1 VRLKTENSVYGGSIN
16 MNRLLKIKKVFFLYP
31 ILVICVAAAR
41 CGGSGK
47 SGSRHSALTITIT
60 STESSPVSTLPVP
73 VTFTFNRDVTGFEQS
88 DITVTNGTLGNFT
101 STSASVYTATITP
114 SSDPET
120 ITVSV
125 AKNAAVDS
133 GNIGNDEA
141 SFNIF
146 YGTVTLTIS
155 STESNPTL
163 TNPVPVTFTF
173 NRGVTGFEQSD
184 ISVTNGTLSDFTAV
198 SSTVYTASITPSTN
212 PGLITV
218 SVAAGAATDS
228 NGIGCTEASFSIA
241 YGSVTLAI
249 SSTEPNPASTDPIPV
264 TFTFNH
270 DVTGFEAGDITV
282 TNGTLN
288 SFTAVSGSVYT
299 ADITPDTDPATIT
312 VTVAAGVASD
322 SCNIENPEASFSI
335 VYGTVTLAITSTE
348 ASPTSASTI
357 PVTFTFNRDVTGFES
372 GDVNVTNGTLSSFT
386 VVSGSVYTANITPAA
401 DGTITVTVPEG
412 SASDSNNIEN
422 IATDFSIIYD
432 SAAPA
437 SVTLTSA
444 TVTDTTITFTWTN
457 PSDTDLDHIS
467 VCWSGNNT
475 SGGPTAVAK
484 ALQTYTINSLTALTE
499 YIVTITAVDSSGNT
513 ASFSVSLFTSSDAT
527 EKAYNL
533 IYDADDLNNVRND
546 LTGYYIVMKD
556 IDLSDSDYSTGEG
569 WTPIGYW
576 DNTADVGYYFS
587 GIFNGN
593 GHVIRNL
600 YINDS
605 SGNYKGL
612 FGVTGIDEGG
622 TGTVQI
628 YNLGLESVSIT
639 GTYNVGAIAGYTCSA
654 IIKNCYATGT
664 VTENNCTGG
673 LVGGNDF
680 SSTITDC
687 YATGAVT
694 GSENYTGG
702 LVGNNSYSTITDC
715 YATGTVTG
723 SNLTG
728 GLVGGNTGYPITDCY
743 ATGAVTGSGYDT
755 GGLLGF
761 VNDCIITDCYATGAV
776 SGSDSTGGFAGG
788 TLSATITSCYYDS
801 TTTGQSD
808 TGKGTPY
815 TTTQIKL
822 QDLNVVIYTN
832 IYVGW
837 DFVNETANG
846 TDNVWSID
854 TTGTINGGYPYLTN
868 LVP

>member
-1 VRLKTENSVYGGSIN
+1 MQDFAPDKYKTDAAPHKNVRLKTENSVYGGSN
-16 MNRLLKIKKVFFLYP
+16 CMNRLLRIKKIFFMYLLF
-31 ILVICVAAAR
+31 IICVAAAG

-47 SGSRHSALTITIT
+47 SGSRQSALTITIT
-60 STESSPVSTLPVP
+60 STESSPASTSPVP
-73 VTFTFNRDVTGFEQS
+73 VTFTFNRDVTGFEQN
-88 DITVTNGTLGNFT
+88 DITVTNGTLGDFT
-101 STSASVYTATITP
+101 SASASVYTASITP
-114 SSDPET
+114 SSDPAT

-173 NRGVTGFEQSD
+173 NRNVTGFEQSD

-198 SSTVYTASITPSTN
+198 STTVYTASITPSTD

-218 SVAAGAATDS
+218 SVAAGAVTDS
-228 NGIGCTEASFSIA
+228 SGIGCTEASFNIV

-249 SSTEPNPASTDPIPV
+249 SSTEPNPTSTDPV
-264 TFTFNH
+264 
-270 DVTGFEAGDITV
+270 
-282 TNGTLN
+282 
-288 SFTAVSGSVYT
+288 
-299 ADITPDTDPATIT
+299 
-312 VTVAAGVASD
+312 
-322 SCNIENPEASFSI
+322 
-335 VYGTVTLAITSTE
+335 
-348 ASPTSASTI
+348 

-372 GDVNVTNGTLSSFT
+372 EDITVTNGTLGDFT
-386 VVSGSVYTANITPAA
+386 ATSAAVYTANITPAA

-422 IATDFSIIYD
+422 MAADFSINYD
-432 SAAPA
+432 STAPA
-437 SVTLTSA
+437 AVTLTSA
-444 TVTDTTITFTWTN
+444 TVTDMTITFTWAD
-457 PSDTDLDHIS
+457 PSDTDFDHIS
-467 VCWSGNNT
+467 VSWTGNNT

-484 ALQTYTINSLTALTE
+484 ALQTFTISSLTALTE
-499 YIVTITAVDSSGNT
+499 YVVTITAVDSSGNT
-513 ASFSVSLFTSSDAT
+513 ASFNVSLFTSSDTT

-556 IDLSDSDYSTGEG
+556 IDLSDYSTGEG
-569 WTPIGYW
+569 WTPIGYL
-576 DNTADVGYYFS
+576 DNTADVRYYFS
-587 GIFNGN
+587 GIFNGK

-664 VTENNCTGG
+664 VTGNNCTGG
-673 LVGGNDF
+673 LVGGND
-680 SSTITDC
+680 SYSTITDC
-687 YATGAVT
+687 YATVNVT

-815 TTTQIKL
+815 TTAQMKL

-837 DFVNETANG
+837 DFVNETTNG
-846 TDNVWSID
+846 SDDVWSID
-854 TTGTINGGYPYLTN
+854 STGVINNGYPYLTN